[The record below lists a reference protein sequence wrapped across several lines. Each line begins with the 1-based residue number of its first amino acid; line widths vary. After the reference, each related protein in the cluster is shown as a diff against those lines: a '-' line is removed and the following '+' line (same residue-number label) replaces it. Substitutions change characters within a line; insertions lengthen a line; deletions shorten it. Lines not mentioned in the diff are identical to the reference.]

1 MSRDRGR
8 DLNHEDR
15 ILWGRVA
22 GSVTPLPGRSLP
34 KMSADFPPEED
45 APEQVPKRKIAAT
58 PPAKTPQ
65 PAGPPSPA
73 ALDRVTRRKIA
84 KGRVP
89 IEGKVDLHGL
99 TQREA
104 HGLLLSF
111 LSQARAAG
119 RRHVLVV
126 TGKGSSMGSEGILRR
141 AVPQWFATAAFRGLV
156 SGYEDASRGHGG
168 SGALYVRLRR
178 IRDLEE

>member
-8 DLNHEDR
+8 FLNIEDR
-15 ILWGRVA
+15 ILWSKVA
-22 GSVTPLPGRSLP
+22 GSVTPLPGRNVPSMP
-34 KMSADFPPEED
+34 AEIEPEEKPA
-45 APEQVPKRKIAAT
+45 APAPRRSASVSVQ
-58 PPAKTPQ
+58 AKPVTGAE
-65 PAGPPSPA
+65 AGPGG
-73 ALDRVTRRKIA
+73 LDRLTRRKLA

-119 RRHVLVV
+119 RRHVLIV

-141 AVPQWFATAAFRGLV
+141 AVPQWFSTAAFRGLV

-178 IRDLEE
+178 VREPEE

>member
-1 MSRDRGR
+1 MSKDRGR

-15 ILWGRVA
+15 ILWGRVV
-22 GSVTPLPGRSLP
+22 GTVTPLPGRSLP
-34 KMSADFPPEED
+34 AMSVEFPAEED
-45 APEQVPKRKIAAT
+45 AAEKAPKRKSVAS
-58 PPAKTPQ
+58 PPPKAPQ
-65 PAGPPSPA
+65 PAGPPTPA

-126 TGKGSSMGSEGILRR
+126 TGKGSSMGSDGILRR

-156 SGYEDASRGHGG
+156 SGFEDASRGHGG

-178 IRDLEE
+178 IREPDA

>member
-1 MSRDRGR
+1 
-8 DLNHEDR
+8 
-15 ILWGRVA
+15 
-22 GSVTPLPGRSLP
+22 
-34 KMSADFPPEED
+34 MSADFPPEED
-45 APEQVPKRKIAAT
+45 APEQVPKGKIAAT
-58 PPAKTPQ
+58 LPAKTAQ
-65 PAGPPSPA
+65 PAGPSSPA

-156 SGYEDASRGHGG
+156 SGYEDASRGPWWQRCALCAPAPHQG
-168 SGALYVRLRR
+168 SRDDAVRGPVCAERMRRALRCEPEGKWPRPIGA
-178 IRDLEE
+178 

>member
-1 MSRDRGR
+1 MSKDRGR

-15 ILWGRVA
+15 ILWGRVT
-22 GSVTPLPGRSLP
+22 GSVTPLPGRERP
-34 KMSADFPPEED
+34 AMPAEFPAGED
-45 APEQVPKRKIAAT
+45 AAEKAPRRKAVASPPPKA
-58 PPAKTPQ
+58 PAS
-65 PAGPPSPA
+65 AGPVSPG
-73 ALDRVTRRKIA
+73 ALDRVTRRKLA

-126 TGKGSSMGSEGILRR
+126 TGKGSSMGSDGILRR

-156 SGYEDASRGHGG
+156 SGFEDASRGHGG

-178 IRDLEE
+178 IREPEA

>member
-8 DLNHEDR
+8 SLNLEDR
-15 ILWGRVA
+15 ILWSKVA
-22 GSVTPLPGRSLP
+22 GSVTPLPGRSVP
-34 KMSADFPPEED
+34 SMPSDIEPEEKPE
-45 APEQVPKRKIAAT
+45 APAPRRGSPVPAQAT
-58 PPAKTPQ
+58 PPTGASARP
-65 PAGPPSPA
+65 GG
-73 ALDRVTRRKIA
+73 LDRVTRRKLA

-99 TQREA
+99 TQHEA

-141 AVPQWFATAAFRGLV
+141 AVPQWFSTAAFRGLV

-178 IRDLEE
+178 VREPEE

>member
-1 MSRDRGR
+1 MSKDRGR
-8 DLNHEDR
+8 SLNLDDR
-15 ILWGRVA
+15 ILWSKVA
-22 GSVTPLPGRSLP
+22 GSVTPLPGRTLP
-34 KMSADFPPEED
+34 TMSAHFSQEEE
-45 APEQVPKRKIAAT
+45 AAEQAPKRQTAPALLPAPPKPAAT
-58 PPAKTPQ
+58 PH
-65 PAGPPSPA
+65 PAG
-73 ALDRVTRRKIA
+73 LDRVTRRKLA

-89 IEGKVDLHGL
+89 IDGKVDLHGL

-119 RRHVLVV
+119 RRHVLIV
-126 TGKGSSMGSEGILRR
+126 TGKGASMGSEGILRR

-178 IRDLEE
+178 IREAE